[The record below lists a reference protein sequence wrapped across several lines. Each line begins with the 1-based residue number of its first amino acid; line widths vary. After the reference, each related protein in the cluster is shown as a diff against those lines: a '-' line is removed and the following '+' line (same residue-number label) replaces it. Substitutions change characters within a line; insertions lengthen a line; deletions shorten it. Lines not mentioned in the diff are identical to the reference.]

1 VYKSNLKKI
10 SLAVCLAFMPFYGN
24 AAGLGKLNVS
34 SGLGEPLKA
43 EIELVSV
50 TPDELSTL
58 VGSVASEDAYNN
70 QGITR
75 LDVHSN
81 IKVDLVNNANGVSVL
96 KLRTALPIDD
106 PYLDVLIQLDW
117 ASGRLLREYTVLL
130 DPPGYKDTIQELAPS
145 TVSLPAVPLSATVA
159 SQAVEASKS
168 STSESELI
176 AKEIKSEAP
185 VKTKDPA
192 EPVSSAGVVTKRGDT
207 LHSLARDVLVE
218 GVSQDQMLVG
228 LYEANKEVF
237 VDGNMNRLK
246 VGQIIKA
253 PEKEVLTAIDN
264 QQAKQLI
271 KLHLSSWNQ
280 YRQSLSDIVKK
291 SPTLADSSEQ
301 KQVSSGKIA
310 SAEDKAQASKVSP
323 KDVVKLSAGTTVNDS
338 SLKADTELSAKIATL
353 QEDAAAREKALKEV
367 QDRTSELEKQI
378 ADLQQLLALRN
389 QSMADMQKNVEAK
402 AQVAEMKPAAKATDK
417 VIKVETVPELVV
429 EASFINRLL
438 DTQGNLAIVGG
449 AATVTLLSAAWMYLR
464 NKRRKEIY
472 SSEEEAETLESAP
485 TLQAP
490 KISLDGI
497 NLDLTQSEPEEKLM
511 EEIVPETEE
520 VTFDFPVSD
529 VKEMTSVGGSE
540 NQEVEVKLDL
550 VAAYIEMDDKE
561 GAREL
566 LEEVIKEGGGQQR
579 ERAEK
584 LLADLA

>member
-1 VYKSNLKKI
+1 
-10 SLAVCLAFMPFYGN
+10 
-24 AAGLGKLNVS
+24 
-34 SGLGEPLKA
+34 
-43 EIELVSV
+43 
-50 TPDELSTL
+50 
-58 VGSVASEDAYNN
+58 
-70 QGITR
+70 
-75 LDVHSN
+75 
-81 IKVDLVNNANGVSVL
+81 
-96 KLRTALPIDD
+96 
-106 PYLDVLIQLDW
+106 
-117 ASGRLLREYTVLL
+117 
-130 DPPGYKDTIQELAPS
+130 
-145 TVSLPAVPLSATVA
+145 
-159 SQAVEASKS
+159 
-168 STSESELI
+168 
-176 AKEIKSEAP
+176 
-185 VKTKDPA
+185 
-192 EPVSSAGVVTKRGDT
+192 
-207 LHSLARDVLVE
+207 
-218 GVSQDQMLVG
+218 
-228 LYEANKEVF
+228 
-237 VDGNMNRLK
+237 MNRLK